1 MSKCFLTRIP
11 LWKICDSDVR
21 ENEKSF
27 GQFGNRPKPFPWSWP
42 QIVILHLD
50 LGQNFENLHYFN
62 QFLDFE
68 HHCSK
73 GRFSLFFSFLNMIV
87 EIVFLNFQNFNRC
100 LKGHESLGVGSLSLS
115 FCWTGNVHH
124 SDNIPQRSLK
134 VFSKWICLCH
144 CAYIRVFLCWSS
156 DISPLFRFE
165 WPLSL
170 LFQYFFHVPRLIFKN
185 KTRPNWARKVRE
197 MILFSVL

>member
-1 MSKCFLTRIP
+1 MF
-11 LWKICDSDVR
+11 
-21 ENEKSF
+21 F
-27 GQFGNRPKPFPWSWP
+27 
-42 QIVILHLD
+42 ILEYD
-50 LGQNFENLHYFN
+50 YW
-62 QFLDFE
+62 
-68 HHCSK
+68 
-73 GRFSLFFSFLNMIV
+73 
-87 EIVFLNFQNFNRC
+87 VFLNFQNFNWC

-156 DISPLFRFE
+156 DISPRFRFD

-185 KTRPNWARKVRE
+185 KTRPNWAGKVRE
-197 MILFSVL
+197 MILFSVLCTVYCGRGCVSLESERGKELG